1 MGFDYRVDGSFINKL
16 ACQSKVRMLEPSTIQ
31 GARCMGK
38 KLKIGV
44 ACGGTGGH
52 IFPGLATANVLAR
65 RGHDVTLWLA
75 GKDIEHDAIRH
86 WQGKVVT
93 IPSEG
98 FQFGVSLRSL
108 VTIKRLYKAYRLTLA
123 PMRED
128 PPDVLLAMGSY
139 ASFGPVKAAL
149 KLNVPYVLH
158 EANLIPGRAV
168 SLLARKA
175 ATIAVSFDKTRY
187 YLKHSN
193 IETTGMPLRKELQL
207 ASEQSCIDLSEKGSL
222 RILVVGG
229 SRGAQI
235 LNEVVPEAIAAASGK
250 GVVVQVEHIAG
261 LQETEAIE
269 QVYEAAGIE
278 ARVHHFV
285 QDMENK
291 YLNAD
296 LAVCRSGAAT
306 CAELAAFAVPALL
319 IPYPHAVRDHQM
331 SNARVMQDSGAADV
345 VAQEDLTATWLCDYL
360 VNVAQKPE
368 RLERMAAAMQKRAQ
382 TDAAD
387 QLADLLERVAGA

>member
-1 MGFDYRVDGSFINKL
+1 
-16 ACQSKVRMLEPSTIQ
+16 
-31 GARCMGK
+31 MGK

-52 IFPGLATANVLAR
+52 IFPGLATANILAK
-65 RGHDVTLWLA
+65 RGHTVTLWLA
-75 GKDIEHDAIRH
+75 GKDIEHDAVKK
-86 WQGKVVT
+86 WDGKVVT

-108 VTIKRLYKAYRLTLA
+108 VTVKRLYRAYRLALK

-128 PPDVLLAMGSY
+128 PPDVMLAMGSY

-149 KLNVPYVLH
+149 KLGVPYVLH
-158 EANLIPGRAV
+158 EANLVPGRAV

-175 ATIAVSFDKTRY
+175 HTIAVSFDKTRY
-187 YLKHSN
+187 YIKHRN
-193 IETTGMPLRKELQL
+193 IETTGMPLRRELQEASAQTRL
-207 ASEQSCIDLSEKGSL
+207 ARDVNDPL
-222 RILVVGG
+222 RILVMGG

-235 LNEVVPEAIAAASGK
+235 LNEVVPEAIAAATSK
-250 GVVVQVEHIAG
+250 GIDLEVEHIAG
-261 LQETEAIE
+261 LQETDAIE
-269 QVYEAAGIE
+269 GMYKTSGVK

-296 LAVCRSGAAT
+296 LAICRSGAAT

-319 IPYPHAVRDHQM
+319 IPYPFAVRNHQM
-331 SNARVMQDSGAADV
+331 SNARVMQDFGAADV

-360 VNVAQKPE
+360 VNVVEKPE
-368 RLERMAAAMQKRAQ
+368 RLEQIAASMKKRAL

-387 QLADLLERVAGA
+387 QLANLLERVAEV

>member
-1 MGFDYRVDGSFINKL
+1 
-16 ACQSKVRMLEPSTIQ
+16 
-31 GARCMGK
+31 MGK
-38 KLKIGV
+38 NLKIGV

-52 IFPGLATANVLAR
+52 IFPGLATANVLSQ

-75 GKDIEHDAIRH
+75 GKDIEHDALRQ

-98 FQFGVSLRSL
+98 FQSGLSLRSL
-108 VTIKRLYKAYRLTLA
+108 LTVKRLYKAYRLTLA
-123 PMRED
+123 LMRKD

-149 KLNVPYVLH
+149 KLHVPYVLH
-158 EANLIPGRAV
+158 EANLVPGRAV

-175 ATIAVSFDKTRY
+175 DTIAVSFEKTRY
-187 YLKHSN
+187 YLKHRN
-193 IETTGMPLRKELQL
+193 METTGMPLRKELQV
-207 ASEQSCIDLSEKGSL
+207 ACAPPRTQRSEKDPL

-235 LNEVVPEAIAAASGK
+235 LNEVVPEAIAAASEK
-250 GVVVQVEHIAG
+250 GVRVQVDHIAG

-269 QVYEAAGIE
+269 RLYEVAGVE
-278 ARVHHFV
+278 AHIHHFV

-291 YLNAD
+291 YLDTD
-296 LAVCRSGAAT
+296 LAICRSGAAT
-306 CAELAAFAVPALL
+306 CAELAAFGVPALL
-319 IPYPHAVRDHQM
+319 IPYPYAVRDHQM
-331 SNARVMQDSGAADV
+331 SNARVLQDSGAADV

-360 VNVAQKPE
+360 VNAAQKTE
-368 RLERMAAAMQKRAQ
+368 RLERMAFAMKKRAQ

-387 QLADLLERVAGA
+387 QLADLLERLAGA